1 MHAVLR
7 CINHAK
13 CLKWLVHYSMHDF
26 NIKTMCVC
34 VCVRACV
41 RVCVCGGLRA
51 CACVCVGVRACVCL
65 CVYQSVL
72 LVRFWFY
79 QLVS

>member
-41 RVCVCGGLRA
+41 RACVRV
-51 CACVCVGVRACVCL
+51 CACVRACVCVFVCIPVSL
-65 CVYQSVL
+65 VGQVL
-72 LVRFWFY
+72 VL
-79 QLVS
+79 STS

>member
-34 VCVRACV
+34 VCVRARACV
-41 RVCVCGGLRA
+41 RVCA
-51 CACVCVGVRACVCL
+51 CVRACVCVFVCIPVSL
-65 CVYQSVL
+65 VGQVL
-72 LVRFWFY
+72 VL
-79 QLVS
+79 STS